1 MKKTIL
7 VLLLVLFSFYSIA
20 GDNLEITIK
29 SPTDIEFIRRSIAR
43 DLLEFNFI
51 IEAYSKNHTIFKSEN
66 KNSGY
71 FYQIYVTHNK
81 NKVTMCGYIFMKS
94 GYNWK
99 YKIAHEQ
106 AIEYLKTLML
116 YCVETI
122 NNTKHLDKSHYIY
135 SGF

>member
-7 VLLLVLFSFYSIA
+7 VLLLLFSFYSIA

-29 SPTDIEFIRRSIAR
+29 SPADTELIRKSIAR
-43 DLLEFNFI
+43 DLLEFNFV
-51 IEAYSKNHTIFKSEN
+51 IEEYSKNHTLFKSEN

-94 GYNWK
+94 GYTWK
-99 YKIAHEQ
+99 YKIGYEQ
-106 AIEYLKTLML
+106 ALEHLKKLMI

-122 NNTKHLDKSHYIY
+122 NNIKHLDKSHYYY